1 MGEPGREREGGQGE
15 RREGQE
21 GVRGS
26 VGEEGER
33 EREQGREGVQR
44 RGAGRGTTGLML
56 RSAPRRAG
64 GRRVPRRQ
72 EAKLPGVCWE
82 DKGKIAQQKQT
93 T

>member
-33 EREQGREGVQR
+33 ERAGER
-44 RGAGRGTTGLML
+44 RGTEKGCRPRDHGPHAPQRSPPRWGTP
-56 RSAPRRAG
+56 SAPPAG
-64 GRRVPRRQ
+64 GEAARRVLGR
-72 EAKLPGVCWE
+72 
-82 DKGKIAQQKQT
+82 
-93 T
+93 